1 MKSVKNR
8 NTFYKIPKG
17 IYMYIFCIYTIIS
30 ELQNALKHARAWFL
44 AHSKAYMFG
53 LKWGYLIL
61 G

>member
-1 MKSVKNR
+1 MHV
-8 NTFYKIPKG
+8 
-17 IYMYIFCIYTIIS
+17 YILYFSTIIS